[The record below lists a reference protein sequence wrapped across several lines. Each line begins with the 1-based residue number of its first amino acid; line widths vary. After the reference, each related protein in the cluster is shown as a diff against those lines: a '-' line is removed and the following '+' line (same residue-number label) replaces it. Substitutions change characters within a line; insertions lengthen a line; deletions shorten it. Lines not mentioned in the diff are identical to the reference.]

1 MIWCICLSDF
11 CRKKLTEEWSTC
23 LENDYS
29 ITCEY
34 SSREESSPRA
44 KCCLLPHDKGW
55 GNAEFSPLATPLH
68 VPEGLSKMFSYFNS
82 TVKFVQGL
90 SLHRF
95 SPWDHLGTFSNFP
108 KLLTFSI
115 LIKCTINYRRLV
127 LSVSTHRKGVTFV
140 NLYQLFEPFNSR
152 SQCAICHLILRRH
165 HRLLH
170 SSEVLN
176 YLERFLVQLF
186 INVVK

>member
-1 MIWCICLSDF
+1 MTIRS
-11 CRKKLTEEWSTC
+11 RASTPPGKKVARGQNAAFYHTIKDEGTPNSALWRHRYMF
-23 LENDYS
+23 LKD
-29 ITCEY
+29 
-34 SSREESSPRA
+34 SR
-44 KCCLLPHDKGW
+44 
-55 GNAEFSPLATPLH
+55 
-68 VPEGLSKMFSYFNS
+68 KMFSYFNS

-115 LIKCTINYRRLV
+115 LIKCTVNYRRWV